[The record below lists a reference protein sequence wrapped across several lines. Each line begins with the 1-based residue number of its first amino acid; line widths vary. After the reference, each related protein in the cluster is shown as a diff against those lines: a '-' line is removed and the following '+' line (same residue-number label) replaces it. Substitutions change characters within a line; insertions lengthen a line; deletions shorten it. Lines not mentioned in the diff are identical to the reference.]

1 MIERA
6 RIDHEHSRHRFTTRE
21 DDLEPADF
29 ALASGIFNVRL
40 DTSLEDWTAYVLH
53 TLERLD
59 SLGGQGFAFNML
71 TSYSDH
77 DRMRADLYYGDPC
90 FFFDH
95 CKTRYSKQVG
105 LLHDYGLYE
114 FTILVRK

>member
-1 MIERA
+1 
-6 RIDHEHSRHRFTTRE
+6 
-21 DDLEPADF
+21 
-29 ALASGIFNVRL
+29 
-40 DTSLEDWTAYVLH
+40 
-53 TLERLD
+53 
-59 SLGGQGFAFNML
+59 
-71 TSYSDH
+71 
-77 DRMRADLYYGDPC
+77 MRADLYYGDPC